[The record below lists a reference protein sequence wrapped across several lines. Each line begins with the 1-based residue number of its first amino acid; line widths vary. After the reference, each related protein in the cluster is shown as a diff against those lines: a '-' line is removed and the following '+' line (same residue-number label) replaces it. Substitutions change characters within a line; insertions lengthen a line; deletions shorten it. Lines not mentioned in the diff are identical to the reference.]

1 MCYLFFNLSGIFFF
15 YLLIFMCFLI
25 GMVKFLGNI
34 IVKYCWFVVL
44 YLILMFFFFLFVVFV
59 IFLVGIEVLV
69 GVGILI
75 LCLFVFVVI
84 IKVFQNKKFYWFLKK
99 FQNWKFFFICFCFL
113 KLLDRFFVKMCG
125 CCKICSKNEEVNV
138 DIEK

>member
-1 MCYLFFNLSGIFFF
+1 MCYLFFNLSVIFIF

-84 IKVFQNKKFYWFLKK
+84 IKVF
-99 FQNWKFFFICFCFL
+99 
-113 KLLDRFFVKMCG
+113 
-125 CCKICSKNEEVNV
+125 
-138 DIEK
+138 